1 MIKLQFSLVADVVND
16 TLLLEQIV
24 KKLNLHGLGSK
35 VTLAK
40 CDEWPS
46 RRRELRVDIRP
57 YAGQERNM
65 AMKLRQLEQ
74 DGKSMV
80 NAVVII
86 AELDK

>member
-1 MIKLQFSLVADVVND
+1 MIKLQFSLLADVSD
-16 TLLLEQIV
+16 GELLERII

-40 CDEWPS
+40 SDEWPS
-46 RRRELRVDIRP
+46 HRRELRVDIRP
-57 YAGQERNM
+57 YAGQERDM

-74 DGKSMV
+74 NGKSMV
-80 NAVVII
+80 NAVMII